1 MNPASRHNLI
11 LASASPFRRS
21 LLQSCG
27 LDFVV
32 ETSQVDES
40 QIKAPTPELLAMAR
54 ARAKALDVAERNQG
68 AVVIGCDQVLG
79 MGDLSYD
86 KAQSRDEAL
95 LRLGEFA
102 GRSHFLYSA
111 MVLARR
117 KAGESEV
124 QISHQIMV
132 PVEMK
137 MRELTAQE
145 IESYLD
151 TEEWQGCVG
160 CYRFESVGVNL
171 FESCGGDHSS
181 IIGLPLLPLLA
192 ALRQLGIRRL

>member
-1 MNPASRHNLI
+1 VKPSKQKLI
-11 LASASPFRRS
+11 LASASPFRRG

-27 LDFVV
+27 LEFEV
-32 ETSQVDES
+32 ETSRVDES
-40 QIKAPTPELLAMAR
+40 QIHASSPENLALAR
-54 ARAKALDVAERNQG
+54 ARAKALDVAARNEQ

-79 MGDLSYD
+79 MGNLSYD
-86 KAQSRDEAL
+86 KATSREEARQ
-95 LRLGEFA
+95 RLNEFS
-102 GRSHFLYSA
+102 GKSHFLYSA
-111 MVLARR
+111 IVLATRVSDELIP
-117 KAGESEV
+117 K
-124 QISHQIMV
+124 ISHEIIV

-137 MRELTAQE
+137 MRALCAAE

-160 CYRFESVGVNL
+160 CYRFESVGVHL
-171 FESCGGDHSS
+171 FDTCGGDHSS